1 MIKISDEL
9 KEKLKTCKS
18 DVEIAKMLA
27 DNGVDVEEFQK
38 SLPDEILSKIGGGYE
53 DISGDIIYCPW
64 CKNKESKEISSQI
77 LASLFNQEYIYRC
90 RKCDC
95 YFKQGQGFGDQAE
108 MIKLYENPNDSIGF

>member
-38 SLPDEILSKIGGGYE
+38 SLPDEILSKIDGGY
-53 DISGDIIYCPW
+53 
-64 CKNKESKEISSQI
+64 
-77 LASLFNQEYIYRC
+77 
-90 RKCDC
+90 
-95 YFKQGQGFGDQAE
+95 
-108 MIKLYENPNDSIGF
+108 